1 MRYTTNMFDW
11 TRSTHRV
18 GLKSHILHKVSQEKA
33 SITITGTQLHLKG
46 RSSRTGSG
54 GGGAGGQ
61 VISSV
66 HRADQGME
74 LSESY
79 QRLGN
84 GSGPKNSHND
94 RKLKYNSEK

>member
-1 MRYTTNMFDW
+1 M
-11 TRSTHRV
+11 
-18 GLKSHILHKVSQEKA
+18 GGE
-33 SITITGTQLHLKG
+33 
-46 RSSRTGSG
+46 